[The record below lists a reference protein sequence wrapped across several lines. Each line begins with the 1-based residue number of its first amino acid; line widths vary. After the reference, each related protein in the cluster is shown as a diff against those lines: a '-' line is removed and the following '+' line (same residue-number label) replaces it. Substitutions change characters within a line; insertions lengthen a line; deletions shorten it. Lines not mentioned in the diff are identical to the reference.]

1 MVIFHS
7 YVSLPKGSS
16 FFFHSFFSRFP
27 QNKFINDAGDQPESS
42 THPAFFRSCECCSST
57 KRAEYGRMNQFSQF
71 SFGPLGRRSCLS
83 RNILLS
89 YTIIIYLYITSIMN
103 YHIYIYN
110 TLKYSYPSCLS
121 MFGQSLD
128 IVTVKIR
135 ISRHATLNSD
145 ETDETLDGAGSN
157 SWICRRNT
165 GCLPT
170 LPCHSIVPGRH
181 ETYRQ
186 STRKVGKWSVN
197 DGSKHGLCMDSSMDS
212 SLLFEPTMPLWQKR
226 QGINRLVNG

>member
-103 YHIYIYN
+103 YHIYIIY
-110 TLKYSYPSCLS
+110 TKIFLPIMFEYVWTKFGHCDCEDPYIETCDSQQRRDRRDPGWRWLKFLDLPAQHRLS
-121 MFGQSLD
+121 A
-128 IVTVKIR
+128 
-135 ISRHATLNSD
+135 HPA
-145 ETDETLDGAGSN
+145 
-157 SWICRRNT
+157 
-165 GCLPT
+165 LP
-170 LPCHSIVPGRH
+170 
-181 ETYRQ
+181 
-186 STRKVGKWSVN
+186 
-197 DGSKHGLCMDSSMDS
+197 
-212 SLLFEPTMPLWQKR
+212 
-226 QGINRLVNG
+226 